1 MERNLDVMMEEL
13 RLAKEERKPL
23 SEAIGVLDK
32 EIAKLN
38 DEIEAY
44 KLNNGLYHPMSEL
57 INYLGKHIDSITLVE
72 RDEEGALDTDFMYC
86 DEILEV
92 DEFGHLYYSSYS
104 GGVMGYNNESGK
116 YVHMY
121 YGYPEYHDYVGFLEI
136 EIDEDW

>member
-13 RLAKEERKPL
+13 RLVKEERKPL
-23 SEAIGVLDK
+23 SEAISVLDK

-57 INYLGKHIDSITLVE
+57 INYLGKDISFIKLVV
-72 RDEEGALDTDFMYC
+72 RDEEGALDTDYMYC
-86 DEILEV
+86 DEIFEV
-92 DEFGHLYYSSYS
+92 DEFGHLYYSSYT
-104 GGVMGYNNESGK
+104 GGIVEYDNESGK

-121 YGYPEYHDYVGFLEI
+121 YGHPEYYDYIGFLDI
-136 EIDEDW
+136 GIDED